1 MSLRIPRFLC
11 GMKQSPST
19 VLRISRLLR
28 RGVYLEPVEGL
39 LAKTFFGFLG
49 TTPW

>member
-28 RGVYLEPVEGL
+28 RYAPRKDVFWLFWDNPMVDY
-39 LAKTFFGFLG
+39 
-49 TTPW
+49 